1 MTKKPYEVL
10 LERIENAENM
20 TPGNKAG
27 LIDFLKH
34 EHPGDVLF
42 TKWDYPQII
51 DHGKGCHVWDVDG
64 KEYIDCISGM
74 SSLNLGHSDKRIA
87 DAMYDQYMN
96 RLDNWFDFPTPERL
110 KLVNRLIDLAPG
122 DFDKRVRL
130 ALSGSDAVENAIR
143 LARFYTKKQHIISFY
158 GAYHGQS
165 SSTMGLTGSGRM
177 TSYYNPMPSQDNCIE
192 HFPYPYAYRNPFNF
206 DNDPDDDGESCARNC
221 VKLIDEMMST
231 GVTCM
236 GAPDA
241 GVNNVAAL
249 IVEPCQS
256 SAGYIVPPKGFLTEL
271 RKLADKYGFLLIF
284 DEIQT
289 GMGRTGKMWACE
301 HEGVAPDIL
310 VFGKALGSGIPM
322 SGIVGRAEIFEDC
335 DTSFI
340 CSTYAGYSMGCRV
353 GNTVLDII
361 EEDHL
366 LEKCTATGE
375 YIKTKA
381 DKLMADHPLVGDYS
395 LKGVYFGLELVTD
408 RKTKEP
414 AKVEAHELIN
424 NMRDAGLLAQLNGYY
439 GNRISFIPPIN
450 IETSDVDDIFAILD
464 AQIGKIEEEKG
475 YK

>member
-1 MTKKPYEVL
+1 MAKKPYEVL
-10 LERIENAENM
+10 LERIENADNV

-27 LIDFLKH
+27 LIDFLKY

-51 DHGKGCHVWDVDG
+51 ERGKGNRIWDVDG

-74 SSLNLGHSDKRIA
+74 SAMNLGHSDKRIA

-96 RLDNWFDFPTPERL
+96 KLDFWFDFPAPERL
-110 KLVNRLIDLAPG
+110 KLVKRLTKLTPG
-122 DFDKRVRL
+122 DFPRRVRL
-130 ALSGSDAVENAIR
+130 ALSGSDAIENAIR
-143 LARFYTKKQHIISFY
+143 LARYATKRQHIISFY

-165 SSTMGLTGSGRM
+165 TATMGLTGSGRM
-177 TSYYNPMPSQDNCIE
+177 TSYYNPMPAQDNCI
-192 HFPYPYAYRNPFNF
+192 HQFPYPYAYRNPYGDGADCAKQCVQVI
-206 DNDPDDDGESCARNC
+206 DN
-221 VKLIDEMMST
+221 MMST
-231 GVTCM
+231 GVTPM

-241 GVNNVAAL
+241 GICNVAAL

-256 SAGYIVPPKGFLTEL
+256 SAGYIVPPDGFLKEL

-284 DEIQT
+284 DEVQT

-310 VFGKALGSGIPM
+310 VFGKALGAGIPM
-322 SGIVGRAEIFEDC
+322 SGIVGRADLFEDI
-335 DTSFI
+335 DVSFI

-353 GNTVLDII
+353 ANTVLDII

-375 YIKTKA
+375 YLKKKA
-381 DKLMADHPLVGDYS
+381 DELMAKHPIVGDYS
-395 LKGVYFGLELVTD
+395 AKGVYFGIELVRD

-414 AKVEAHELIN
+414 AKAEAHELIN

-439 GNRISFIPPIN
+439 NNRISFIPPIN
-450 IETSDVDDIFAILD
+450 LTTEQVDEIFDILEPEIAKVE
-464 AQIGKIEEEKG
+464 AKYQIG
-475 YK
+475 

>member
-1 MTKKPYEVL
+1 MGKKPYEVL
-10 LERIENAENM
+10 LERIENADQV

-27 LIDFLKH
+27 LVDFLKY

-51 DHGKGCHVWDVDG
+51 ERGKGNRIWDVDG

-74 SSLNLGHSDKRIA
+74 SAMNLGHADKRIA

-96 RLDNWFDFPTPERL
+96 KLDFWFDFPTPERL
-110 KLVNRLIDLAPG
+110 KLVKRLIDLTPG

-130 ALSGSDAVENAIR
+130 ALSGSDAIENAIR
-143 LARFYTKKQHIISFY
+143 LARFATKRQHIISFY

-165 SSTMGLTGSGRM
+165 TATMGLTGSGRM
-177 TSYYNPMPSQDNCIE
+177 TSYYNPMPAQDNCI
-192 HFPYPYAYRNPFNF
+192 HQFPYPYAYRNPYGGGDGVDCAKQCVQVI
-206 DNDPDDDGESCARNC
+206 DN
-221 VKLIDEMMST
+221 MMST
-231 GVTCM
+231 GVTPM

-241 GVNNVAAL
+241 GICNVAAL

-256 SAGYIVPPKGFLTEL
+256 SAGYIVPPEGFLKEL

-284 DEIQT
+284 DEVQT

-310 VFGKALGSGIPM
+310 VFGKALGAGIPM
-322 SGIVGRAEIFEDC
+322 SGIVGCADLFEDI
-335 DTSFI
+335 DVSFI

-353 GNTVLDII
+353 ANTVLDII

-366 LEKCTATGE
+366 LENCTATGE
-375 YIKTKA
+375 YLKKKA
-381 DKLMADHPLVGDYS
+381 DELMAAHPIVGDYS
-395 LKGVYFGLELVTD
+395 AKGVYFGLELVRD
-408 RKTKEP
+408 RTTKEP
-414 AKVEAHELIN
+414 AKAEAHELVN

-439 GNRISFIPPIN
+439 NNRISFIPPI
-450 IETSDVDDIFAILD
+450 TLTPAQVDEIFDILEPEIA
-464 AQIGKIEEEKG
+464 KIEAKYG
-475 YK
+475 IR